1 VAWSQY
7 SRAKGLR
14 TDHGSRPAALQ
25 LHLDDGLCLSDLDRR
40 HDRDALADWVWG
52 LGRWGQHILARSGLC
67 VARPALLLVADHRR
81 REHEEWKH
89 AFDVS
94 VACESISALDRWT
107 SDPAGAAPAV
117 HRSIEPLRAVCRDSA
132 FCLDEASGTGA
143 LVESRRRAGAAM
155 ASALHAVSVAT
166 WTPHEPSQTS
176 SEEERARTAAGP
188 SYHAWSAVDWA
199 RRALEYSN
207 RELASRIRSGVLK
220 LCIEGEGAS

>member
-14 TDHGSRPAALQ
+14 TDHGSRPAALRI
-25 LHLDDGLCLSDLDRR
+25 HLDNGLCLSDLDRR
-40 HDRDALADWVWG
+40 HDRDALAEWVWG
-52 LGRWGQHILARSGLC
+52 LGRWGQHILARAGLC

-81 REHEEWKH
+81 REVENWKH
-89 AFDVS
+89 AFDIS

-132 FCLDEASGTGA
+132 FCLDEASGAGA
-143 LVESRRRAGAAM
+143 LIESRRRAGAAM

-166 WTPHEPSQTS
+166 WTP
-176 SEEERARTAAGP
+176 SEEERASTAAGP

-207 RELASRIRSGVLK
+207 RELASRIWSGVLE
-220 LCIEGEGAS
+220 LRIEGESAS